1 MKPLLEARQIRKQF
15 SGVAVLKGID
25 FTLCAGQVH
34 ALMGGNGAGK
44 STLMKIIAGVETPD
58 SGELT
63 IGDRA
68 FARLSPALAH
78 QLGIYLVPQEP
89 MLFPNLSVRE
99 NILFRLPK
107 RADTTARLQE
117 KLQQLNCQINL
128 DASASTL
135 EVADQQMV
143 EILRGLMR
151 EARILILDEP
161 TASLTP
167 GETERL
173 FSQIRAL
180 QALDVGIVFIS
191 HKLPEIRQ
199 LASHIS
205 VMRDGAVV
213 LSGETATYRDEQL
226 ISAMTPAS
234 RDHTLSDTQ
243 KLWLALPGNRRT
255 QAQDFPVLRVE
266 DLTGEGFIDLNLE
279 IRAGEIVGLAGLV
292 GSGRTEFAETL
303 YGLRPP
309 RAGRIWLEN
318 REISNDSTRARLA
331 SGLVY
336 LPEDRQVSGLFLD
349 APVRW
354 NTVMFN
360 QPSWWQQGK
369 REAAVVERYHRAL
382 GIKLADG
389 DQPVRTLS
397 GGNQQK
403 VLLAR
408 CLEANPL
415 LLIVDEPTRGVDVS
429 ARADIYQLLKSVA
442 AQNVAVLMIS
452 SDVDEFIGLAD
463 RVLVMHQGRYSG
475 ELAGAFN
482 GLLVV
487 GLRIP
492 AIVATLGTLGL
503 YRGVMLLWTGGKW
516 IEGLPD
522 SLKSLSEPAFIGVS
536 PLGWLV
542 LALLLAGGWLL
553 SRTAFGRDFYAVG
566 DNLAAARQL
575 GVAVNRTR
583 MLAFTLNG
591 MLAACAGIVFA
602 AQIGFVPNQ
611 TGSGLEMK
619 AIAACVLGGISLLGG
634 TGTLLGAFLGAF
646 FLTQIDTVLVL
657 FRLPAWWNDFIAG
670 LVLLGVLVLDGR
682 LRQAL
687 ARHQRALK
695 YSRFQPG
702 NKGGKQVA
710 RFPERKSKEVA

>member
-1 MKPLLEARQIRKQF
+1 MKTLLKNRELSAFFAIVALFVVLVALNPAYFSLQTRAMIFSSSQILCLLALGATLVMLTRNIDV
-15 SGVAVLKGID
+15 SVGSTVGLCAIAIGVALN
-25 FTLCAGQVH
+25 
-34 ALMGGNGAGK
+34 NGYGLA
-44 STLMKIIAGVETPD
+44 TAI
-58 SGELT
+58 
-63 IGDRA
+63 A
-68 FARLSPALAH
+68 FALA
-78 QLGIYLVPQEP
+78 I
-89 MLFPNLSVRE
+89 
-99 NILFRLPK
+99 
-107 RADTTARLQE
+107 
-117 KLQQLNCQINL
+117 
-128 DASASTL
+128 
-135 EVADQQMV
+135 
-143 EILRGLMR
+143 
-151 EARILILDEP
+151 
-161 TASLTP
+161 
-167 GETERL
+167 
-173 FSQIRAL
+173 
-180 QALDVGIVFIS
+180 
-191 HKLPEIRQ
+191 
-199 LASHIS
+199 
-205 VMRDGAVV
+205 GA
-213 LSGETATYRDEQL
+213 
-226 ISAMTPAS
+226 
-234 RDHTLSDTQ
+234 
-243 KLWLALPGNRRT
+243 
-255 QAQDFPVLRVE
+255 
-266 DLTGEGFIDLNLE
+266 
-279 IRAGEIVGLAGLV
+279 
-292 GSGRTEFAETL
+292 
-303 YGLRPP
+303 
-309 RAGRIWLEN
+309 
-318 REISNDSTRARLA
+318 
-331 SGLVY
+331 
-336 LPEDRQVSGLFLD
+336 
-349 APVRW
+349 
-354 NTVMFN
+354 
-360 QPSWWQQGK
+360 
-369 REAAVVERYHRAL
+369 
-382 GIKLADG
+382 
-389 DQPVRTLS
+389 
-397 GGNQQK
+397 
-403 VLLAR
+403 
-408 CLEANPL
+408 
-415 LLIVDEPTRGVDVS
+415 
-429 ARADIYQLLKSVA
+429 
-442 AQNVAVLMIS
+442 
-452 SDVDEFIGLAD
+452 
-463 RVLVMHQGRYSG
+463 
-475 ELAGAFN
+475 LAGAFN

-522 SLKSLSEPAFIGVS
+522 SLKSHSEPAFIGVS

>member
-1 MKPLLEARQIRKQF
+1 MKTLLKNRELSAFFAIVALFVVLVALNPAYFSLQTLAMIFASSQILCLLALGATLVMLTRNIDV
-15 SGVAVLKGID
+15 SVGSTVGLCAIAVGVALN
-25 FTLCAGQVH
+25 
-34 ALMGGNGAGK
+34 NGYGLA
-44 STLMKIIAGVETPD
+44 TDI
-58 SGELT
+58 
-63 IGDRA
+63 A
-68 FARLSPALAH
+68 FALA
-78 QLGIYLVPQEP
+78 I
-89 MLFPNLSVRE
+89 
-99 NILFRLPK
+99 
-107 RADTTARLQE
+107 
-117 KLQQLNCQINL
+117 
-128 DASASTL
+128 
-135 EVADQQMV
+135 
-143 EILRGLMR
+143 
-151 EARILILDEP
+151 
-161 TASLTP
+161 
-167 GETERL
+167 
-173 FSQIRAL
+173 
-180 QALDVGIVFIS
+180 
-191 HKLPEIRQ
+191 
-199 LASHIS
+199 
-205 VMRDGAVV
+205 GA
-213 LSGETATYRDEQL
+213 
-226 ISAMTPAS
+226 
-234 RDHTLSDTQ
+234 
-243 KLWLALPGNRRT
+243 
-255 QAQDFPVLRVE
+255 
-266 DLTGEGFIDLNLE
+266 
-279 IRAGEIVGLAGLV
+279 
-292 GSGRTEFAETL
+292 
-303 YGLRPP
+303 
-309 RAGRIWLEN
+309 
-318 REISNDSTRARLA
+318 
-331 SGLVY
+331 
-336 LPEDRQVSGLFLD
+336 
-349 APVRW
+349 
-354 NTVMFN
+354 
-360 QPSWWQQGK
+360 
-369 REAAVVERYHRAL
+369 
-382 GIKLADG
+382 
-389 DQPVRTLS
+389 
-397 GGNQQK
+397 
-403 VLLAR
+403 
-408 CLEANPL
+408 
-415 LLIVDEPTRGVDVS
+415 
-429 ARADIYQLLKSVA
+429 
-442 AQNVAVLMIS
+442 
-452 SDVDEFIGLAD
+452 
-463 RVLVMHQGRYSG
+463 
-475 ELAGAFN
+475 LAGAFN

>member
-1 MKPLLEARQIRKQF
+1 MKMLLRNRELSAFFAIVALFVVLVALNPAYFSLQTLAMIFASSQILCLLALGATLVMLTRNIDV
-15 SGVAVLKGID
+15 SVGSTVGLCAIAVGVALN
-25 FTLCAGQVH
+25 
-34 ALMGGNGAGK
+34 NGYGLA
-44 STLMKIIAGVETPD
+44 TAI
-58 SGELT
+58 
-63 IGDRA
+63 A
-68 FARLSPALAH
+68 FALA
-78 QLGIYLVPQEP
+78 I
-89 MLFPNLSVRE
+89 
-99 NILFRLPK
+99 
-107 RADTTARLQE
+107 
-117 KLQQLNCQINL
+117 
-128 DASASTL
+128 
-135 EVADQQMV
+135 
-143 EILRGLMR
+143 
-151 EARILILDEP
+151 
-161 TASLTP
+161 
-167 GETERL
+167 
-173 FSQIRAL
+173 
-180 QALDVGIVFIS
+180 
-191 HKLPEIRQ
+191 
-199 LASHIS
+199 
-205 VMRDGAVV
+205 GA
-213 LSGETATYRDEQL
+213 
-226 ISAMTPAS
+226 
-234 RDHTLSDTQ
+234 
-243 KLWLALPGNRRT
+243 
-255 QAQDFPVLRVE
+255 
-266 DLTGEGFIDLNLE
+266 
-279 IRAGEIVGLAGLV
+279 
-292 GSGRTEFAETL
+292 
-303 YGLRPP
+303 
-309 RAGRIWLEN
+309 
-318 REISNDSTRARLA
+318 
-331 SGLVY
+331 
-336 LPEDRQVSGLFLD
+336 
-349 APVRW
+349 
-354 NTVMFN
+354 
-360 QPSWWQQGK
+360 
-369 REAAVVERYHRAL
+369 
-382 GIKLADG
+382 
-389 DQPVRTLS
+389 
-397 GGNQQK
+397 
-403 VLLAR
+403 
-408 CLEANPL
+408 
-415 LLIVDEPTRGVDVS
+415 
-429 ARADIYQLLKSVA
+429 
-442 AQNVAVLMIS
+442 
-452 SDVDEFIGLAD
+452 
-463 RVLVMHQGRYSG
+463 
-475 ELAGAFN
+475 LAGAFN

-536 PLGWLV
+536 LLGWLV

>member
-1 MKPLLEARQIRKQF
+1 MKTLLKNRELSAFFAIVALFVVLVALNPAYFSLQTLAMIFSSSQILCLLALGATLVMLTRNIDV
-15 SGVAVLKGID
+15 SVGSTVGLCALAVGVALN
-25 FTLCAGQVH
+25 
-34 ALMGGNGAGK
+34 NGYGLA
-44 STLMKIIAGVETPD
+44 TAI
-58 SGELT
+58 
-63 IGDRA
+63 A
-68 FARLSPALAH
+68 FALA
-78 QLGIYLVPQEP
+78 I
-89 MLFPNLSVRE
+89 
-99 NILFRLPK
+99 
-107 RADTTARLQE
+107 
-117 KLQQLNCQINL
+117 
-128 DASASTL
+128 
-135 EVADQQMV
+135 
-143 EILRGLMR
+143 
-151 EARILILDEP
+151 
-161 TASLTP
+161 
-167 GETERL
+167 
-173 FSQIRAL
+173 
-180 QALDVGIVFIS
+180 
-191 HKLPEIRQ
+191 
-199 LASHIS
+199 
-205 VMRDGAVV
+205 GA
-213 LSGETATYRDEQL
+213 
-226 ISAMTPAS
+226 
-234 RDHTLSDTQ
+234 
-243 KLWLALPGNRRT
+243 
-255 QAQDFPVLRVE
+255 
-266 DLTGEGFIDLNLE
+266 
-279 IRAGEIVGLAGLV
+279 
-292 GSGRTEFAETL
+292 
-303 YGLRPP
+303 
-309 RAGRIWLEN
+309 
-318 REISNDSTRARLA
+318 
-331 SGLVY
+331 
-336 LPEDRQVSGLFLD
+336 
-349 APVRW
+349 
-354 NTVMFN
+354 
-360 QPSWWQQGK
+360 
-369 REAAVVERYHRAL
+369 
-382 GIKLADG
+382 
-389 DQPVRTLS
+389 
-397 GGNQQK
+397 
-403 VLLAR
+403 
-408 CLEANPL
+408 
-415 LLIVDEPTRGVDVS
+415 
-429 ARADIYQLLKSVA
+429 
-442 AQNVAVLMIS
+442 
-452 SDVDEFIGLAD
+452 
-463 RVLVMHQGRYSG
+463 
-475 ELAGAFN
+475 LAGAFN

-553 SRTAFGRDFYAVG
+553 SRTAFGRDFYAAG

>member
-1 MKPLLEARQIRKQF
+1 MKTLLKNRELSAFFAIVALFVVLVALNPAYFSLQTLAMIFASSQILCLLALGATLVMLTRNIDV
-15 SGVAVLKGID
+15 SVGSTVGLCAIAVGVALN
-25 FTLCAGQVH
+25 
-34 ALMGGNGAGK
+34 NGYGLA
-44 STLMKIIAGVETPD
+44 TAI
-58 SGELT
+58 
-63 IGDRA
+63 A
-68 FARLSPALAH
+68 FALA
-78 QLGIYLVPQEP
+78 I
-89 MLFPNLSVRE
+89 
-99 NILFRLPK
+99 
-107 RADTTARLQE
+107 
-117 KLQQLNCQINL
+117 
-128 DASASTL
+128 
-135 EVADQQMV
+135 
-143 EILRGLMR
+143 
-151 EARILILDEP
+151 
-161 TASLTP
+161 
-167 GETERL
+167 
-173 FSQIRAL
+173 
-180 QALDVGIVFIS
+180 
-191 HKLPEIRQ
+191 
-199 LASHIS
+199 
-205 VMRDGAVV
+205 GA
-213 LSGETATYRDEQL
+213 
-226 ISAMTPAS
+226 
-234 RDHTLSDTQ
+234 
-243 KLWLALPGNRRT
+243 
-255 QAQDFPVLRVE
+255 
-266 DLTGEGFIDLNLE
+266 
-279 IRAGEIVGLAGLV
+279 
-292 GSGRTEFAETL
+292 
-303 YGLRPP
+303 
-309 RAGRIWLEN
+309 
-318 REISNDSTRARLA
+318 
-331 SGLVY
+331 
-336 LPEDRQVSGLFLD
+336 
-349 APVRW
+349 
-354 NTVMFN
+354 
-360 QPSWWQQGK
+360 
-369 REAAVVERYHRAL
+369 
-382 GIKLADG
+382 
-389 DQPVRTLS
+389 
-397 GGNQQK
+397 
-403 VLLAR
+403 
-408 CLEANPL
+408 
-415 LLIVDEPTRGVDVS
+415 
-429 ARADIYQLLKSVA
+429 
-442 AQNVAVLMIS
+442 
-452 SDVDEFIGLAD
+452 
-463 RVLVMHQGRYSG
+463 
-475 ELAGAFN
+475 LAGAFN

-619 AIAACVLGGISLLGG
+619 AIAACALGGISLLGG

>member
-1 MKPLLEARQIRKQF
+1 MKTLLKNRELSAFFAIVALFAVLVALNPAYFSLQTLAMIFASSQILCLLALGATLVMLTRNIDV
-15 SGVAVLKGID
+15 SVGSTVGLCAIAVGVALN
-25 FTLCAGQVH
+25 
-34 ALMGGNGAGK
+34 NGYGLA
-44 STLMKIIAGVETPD
+44 TAI
-58 SGELT
+58 
-63 IGDRA
+63 A
-68 FARLSPALAH
+68 FALAIGAL
-78 QLGIYLVPQEP
+78 V
-89 MLFPNLSVRE
+89 
-99 NILFRLPK
+99 
-107 RADTTARLQE
+107 
-117 KLQQLNCQINL
+117 
-128 DASASTL
+128 
-135 EVADQQMV
+135 
-143 EILRGLMR
+143 
-151 EARILILDEP
+151 
-161 TASLTP
+161 
-167 GETERL
+167 
-173 FSQIRAL
+173 
-180 QALDVGIVFIS
+180 
-191 HKLPEIRQ
+191 
-199 LASHIS
+199 
-205 VMRDGAVV
+205 
-213 LSGETATYRDEQL
+213 
-226 ISAMTPAS
+226 
-234 RDHTLSDTQ
+234 
-243 KLWLALPGNRRT
+243 
-255 QAQDFPVLRVE
+255 
-266 DLTGEGFIDLNLE
+266 
-279 IRAGEIVGLAGLV
+279 
-292 GSGRTEFAETL
+292 
-303 YGLRPP
+303 
-309 RAGRIWLEN
+309 
-318 REISNDSTRARLA
+318 
-331 SGLVY
+331 
-336 LPEDRQVSGLFLD
+336 
-349 APVRW
+349 
-354 NTVMFN
+354 
-360 QPSWWQQGK
+360 
-369 REAAVVERYHRAL
+369 
-382 GIKLADG
+382 
-389 DQPVRTLS
+389 
-397 GGNQQK
+397 
-403 VLLAR
+403 
-408 CLEANPL
+408 
-415 LLIVDEPTRGVDVS
+415 
-429 ARADIYQLLKSVA
+429 
-442 AQNVAVLMIS
+442 
-452 SDVDEFIGLAD
+452 
-463 RVLVMHQGRYSG
+463 
-475 ELAGAFN
+475 GAFN

>member
-1 MKPLLEARQIRKQF
+1 MKTLLKNRELSAFFAIVALFAMLVALNPAYFSLQTLAMIFASSQILCLLALGATLVMLTRNIDV
-15 SGVAVLKGID
+15 SVGSTVGLCSIAVGVALN
-25 FTLCAGQVH
+25 
-34 ALMGGNGAGK
+34 NGYGLA
-44 STLMKIIAGVETPD
+44 TAI
-58 SGELT
+58 
-63 IGDRA
+63 A
-68 FARLSPALAH
+68 FALA
-78 QLGIYLVPQEP
+78 I
-89 MLFPNLSVRE
+89 
-99 NILFRLPK
+99 
-107 RADTTARLQE
+107 
-117 KLQQLNCQINL
+117 
-128 DASASTL
+128 
-135 EVADQQMV
+135 
-143 EILRGLMR
+143 
-151 EARILILDEP
+151 
-161 TASLTP
+161 
-167 GETERL
+167 
-173 FSQIRAL
+173 
-180 QALDVGIVFIS
+180 
-191 HKLPEIRQ
+191 
-199 LASHIS
+199 
-205 VMRDGAVV
+205 GA
-213 LSGETATYRDEQL
+213 
-226 ISAMTPAS
+226 
-234 RDHTLSDTQ
+234 
-243 KLWLALPGNRRT
+243 
-255 QAQDFPVLRVE
+255 
-266 DLTGEGFIDLNLE
+266 
-279 IRAGEIVGLAGLV
+279 
-292 GSGRTEFAETL
+292 
-303 YGLRPP
+303 
-309 RAGRIWLEN
+309 
-318 REISNDSTRARLA
+318 
-331 SGLVY
+331 
-336 LPEDRQVSGLFLD
+336 
-349 APVRW
+349 
-354 NTVMFN
+354 
-360 QPSWWQQGK
+360 
-369 REAAVVERYHRAL
+369 
-382 GIKLADG
+382 
-389 DQPVRTLS
+389 
-397 GGNQQK
+397 
-403 VLLAR
+403 
-408 CLEANPL
+408 
-415 LLIVDEPTRGVDVS
+415 
-429 ARADIYQLLKSVA
+429 
-442 AQNVAVLMIS
+442 
-452 SDVDEFIGLAD
+452 
-463 RVLVMHQGRYSG
+463 
-475 ELAGAFN
+475 LAGAFN

>member
-1 MKPLLEARQIRKQF
+1 MKTLLKNRELSAFFAIVALFVVLVALNPAYFSLQTLAMIFASSQILCLLALGATLVMLTRN
-15 SGVAVLKGID
+15 ID
-25 FTLCAGQVH
+25 VSVGSTVGLCAIAVDV
-34 ALMGGNGAGK
+34 ALNNGYGLA
-44 STLMKIIAGVETPD
+44 TAI
-58 SGELT
+58 
-63 IGDRA
+63 A
-68 FARLSPALAH
+68 FALA
-78 QLGIYLVPQEP
+78 I
-89 MLFPNLSVRE
+89 
-99 NILFRLPK
+99 
-107 RADTTARLQE
+107 
-117 KLQQLNCQINL
+117 
-128 DASASTL
+128 
-135 EVADQQMV
+135 
-143 EILRGLMR
+143 
-151 EARILILDEP
+151 
-161 TASLTP
+161 
-167 GETERL
+167 
-173 FSQIRAL
+173 
-180 QALDVGIVFIS
+180 
-191 HKLPEIRQ
+191 
-199 LASHIS
+199 
-205 VMRDGAVV
+205 GA
-213 LSGETATYRDEQL
+213 
-226 ISAMTPAS
+226 
-234 RDHTLSDTQ
+234 
-243 KLWLALPGNRRT
+243 
-255 QAQDFPVLRVE
+255 
-266 DLTGEGFIDLNLE
+266 
-279 IRAGEIVGLAGLV
+279 
-292 GSGRTEFAETL
+292 
-303 YGLRPP
+303 
-309 RAGRIWLEN
+309 
-318 REISNDSTRARLA
+318 
-331 SGLVY
+331 
-336 LPEDRQVSGLFLD
+336 
-349 APVRW
+349 
-354 NTVMFN
+354 
-360 QPSWWQQGK
+360 
-369 REAAVVERYHRAL
+369 
-382 GIKLADG
+382 
-389 DQPVRTLS
+389 
-397 GGNQQK
+397 
-403 VLLAR
+403 
-408 CLEANPL
+408 
-415 LLIVDEPTRGVDVS
+415 
-429 ARADIYQLLKSVA
+429 
-442 AQNVAVLMIS
+442 
-452 SDVDEFIGLAD
+452 
-463 RVLVMHQGRYSG
+463 
-475 ELAGAFN
+475 LAGAFN

-553 SRTAFGRDFYAVG
+553 SRTDFGRDFYAVG

>member
-1 MKPLLEARQIRKQF
+1 MKTLLKNRELSAFFAIVALFVVLVALNPAYFSLQTLAMIFASSQILCLLALGATLVMLTRN
-15 SGVAVLKGID
+15 ID
-25 FTLCAGQVH
+25 VSVGSTVGLCA
-34 ALMGGNGAGK
+34 
-44 STLMKIIAGVETPD
+44 IAV
-58 SGELT
+58 
-63 IGDRA
+63 
-68 FARLSPALAH
+68 ALA
-78 QLGIYLVPQEP
+78 I
-89 MLFPNLSVRE
+89 
-99 NILFRLPK
+99 
-107 RADTTARLQE
+107 
-117 KLQQLNCQINL
+117 
-128 DASASTL
+128 
-135 EVADQQMV
+135 
-143 EILRGLMR
+143 
-151 EARILILDEP
+151 
-161 TASLTP
+161 
-167 GETERL
+167 
-173 FSQIRAL
+173 
-180 QALDVGIVFIS
+180 
-191 HKLPEIRQ
+191 
-199 LASHIS
+199 
-205 VMRDGAVV
+205 GA
-213 LSGETATYRDEQL
+213 
-226 ISAMTPAS
+226 
-234 RDHTLSDTQ
+234 
-243 KLWLALPGNRRT
+243 
-255 QAQDFPVLRVE
+255 
-266 DLTGEGFIDLNLE
+266 
-279 IRAGEIVGLAGLV
+279 
-292 GSGRTEFAETL
+292 
-303 YGLRPP
+303 
-309 RAGRIWLEN
+309 
-318 REISNDSTRARLA
+318 
-331 SGLVY
+331 
-336 LPEDRQVSGLFLD
+336 
-349 APVRW
+349 
-354 NTVMFN
+354 
-360 QPSWWQQGK
+360 
-369 REAAVVERYHRAL
+369 
-382 GIKLADG
+382 
-389 DQPVRTLS
+389 
-397 GGNQQK
+397 
-403 VLLAR
+403 
-408 CLEANPL
+408 
-415 LLIVDEPTRGVDVS
+415 
-429 ARADIYQLLKSVA
+429 
-442 AQNVAVLMIS
+442 
-452 SDVDEFIGLAD
+452 
-463 RVLVMHQGRYSG
+463 
-475 ELAGAFN
+475 LAGAFN

>member
-1 MKPLLEARQIRKQF
+1 MKTLLKNRELSAFFAIVALFVVLVALNPAYFSLQTLAMIFSSSQILCLLALGATLVMLTRNIDV
-15 SGVAVLKGID
+15 SVGSTVGLCAIAIAVGVALN
-25 FTLCAGQVH
+25 
-34 ALMGGNGAGK
+34 NGYGLA
-44 STLMKIIAGVETPD
+44 TAI
-58 SGELT
+58 
-63 IGDRA
+63 A
-68 FARLSPALAH
+68 FALA
-78 QLGIYLVPQEP
+78 I
-89 MLFPNLSVRE
+89 
-99 NILFRLPK
+99 
-107 RADTTARLQE
+107 
-117 KLQQLNCQINL
+117 
-128 DASASTL
+128 
-135 EVADQQMV
+135 
-143 EILRGLMR
+143 
-151 EARILILDEP
+151 
-161 TASLTP
+161 
-167 GETERL
+167 
-173 FSQIRAL
+173 
-180 QALDVGIVFIS
+180 
-191 HKLPEIRQ
+191 
-199 LASHIS
+199 
-205 VMRDGAVV
+205 GA
-213 LSGETATYRDEQL
+213 
-226 ISAMTPAS
+226 
-234 RDHTLSDTQ
+234 
-243 KLWLALPGNRRT
+243 
-255 QAQDFPVLRVE
+255 
-266 DLTGEGFIDLNLE
+266 
-279 IRAGEIVGLAGLV
+279 
-292 GSGRTEFAETL
+292 
-303 YGLRPP
+303 
-309 RAGRIWLEN
+309 
-318 REISNDSTRARLA
+318 
-331 SGLVY
+331 
-336 LPEDRQVSGLFLD
+336 
-349 APVRW
+349 
-354 NTVMFN
+354 
-360 QPSWWQQGK
+360 
-369 REAAVVERYHRAL
+369 
-382 GIKLADG
+382 
-389 DQPVRTLS
+389 
-397 GGNQQK
+397 
-403 VLLAR
+403 
-408 CLEANPL
+408 
-415 LLIVDEPTRGVDVS
+415 
-429 ARADIYQLLKSVA
+429 
-442 AQNVAVLMIS
+442 
-452 SDVDEFIGLAD
+452 
-463 RVLVMHQGRYSG
+463 
-475 ELAGAFN
+475 LAGAFN

>member
-1 MKPLLEARQIRKQF
+1 MKTLLKNRELSAFFAIVALFAVLVALNPAYFSLQTLAMIFSSSQILCLLALGATLVMLTRNIDV
-15 SGVAVLKGID
+15 SVGSTVGLCAIAVGVALN
-25 FTLCAGQVH
+25 
-34 ALMGGNGAGK
+34 NGYGLA
-44 STLMKIIAGVETPD
+44 TAI
-58 SGELT
+58 
-63 IGDRA
+63 A
-68 FARLSPALAH
+68 FALA
-78 QLGIYLVPQEP
+78 I
-89 MLFPNLSVRE
+89 
-99 NILFRLPK
+99 
-107 RADTTARLQE
+107 
-117 KLQQLNCQINL
+117 
-128 DASASTL
+128 
-135 EVADQQMV
+135 
-143 EILRGLMR
+143 
-151 EARILILDEP
+151 
-161 TASLTP
+161 
-167 GETERL
+167 
-173 FSQIRAL
+173 
-180 QALDVGIVFIS
+180 
-191 HKLPEIRQ
+191 
-199 LASHIS
+199 
-205 VMRDGAVV
+205 GA
-213 LSGETATYRDEQL
+213 
-226 ISAMTPAS
+226 
-234 RDHTLSDTQ
+234 
-243 KLWLALPGNRRT
+243 
-255 QAQDFPVLRVE
+255 
-266 DLTGEGFIDLNLE
+266 
-279 IRAGEIVGLAGLV
+279 
-292 GSGRTEFAETL
+292 
-303 YGLRPP
+303 
-309 RAGRIWLEN
+309 
-318 REISNDSTRARLA
+318 
-331 SGLVY
+331 
-336 LPEDRQVSGLFLD
+336 
-349 APVRW
+349 
-354 NTVMFN
+354 
-360 QPSWWQQGK
+360 
-369 REAAVVERYHRAL
+369 
-382 GIKLADG
+382 
-389 DQPVRTLS
+389 
-397 GGNQQK
+397 
-403 VLLAR
+403 
-408 CLEANPL
+408 
-415 LLIVDEPTRGVDVS
+415 
-429 ARADIYQLLKSVA
+429 
-442 AQNVAVLMIS
+442 
-452 SDVDEFIGLAD
+452 
-463 RVLVMHQGRYSG
+463 
-475 ELAGAFN
+475 LAGAFN

>member
-1 MKPLLEARQIRKQF
+1 MKTLLKNRELSAFFAIVALFVVLVALNPAYFSLQTLAMIFASSQILCLLALGATLVMLTRNIDV
-15 SGVAVLKGID
+15 SVGSTVGLCAIAVGVALN
-25 FTLCAGQVH
+25 
-34 ALMGGNGAGK
+34 NGYGLA
-44 STLMKIIAGVETPD
+44 TAI
-58 SGELT
+58 
-63 IGDRA
+63 A
-68 FARLSPALAH
+68 FALA
-78 QLGIYLVPQEP
+78 I
-89 MLFPNLSVRE
+89 
-99 NILFRLPK
+99 
-107 RADTTARLQE
+107 
-117 KLQQLNCQINL
+117 
-128 DASASTL
+128 
-135 EVADQQMV
+135 
-143 EILRGLMR
+143 
-151 EARILILDEP
+151 
-161 TASLTP
+161 
-167 GETERL
+167 
-173 FSQIRAL
+173 
-180 QALDVGIVFIS
+180 
-191 HKLPEIRQ
+191 
-199 LASHIS
+199 
-205 VMRDGAVV
+205 GA
-213 LSGETATYRDEQL
+213 
-226 ISAMTPAS
+226 
-234 RDHTLSDTQ
+234 
-243 KLWLALPGNRRT
+243 
-255 QAQDFPVLRVE
+255 
-266 DLTGEGFIDLNLE
+266 
-279 IRAGEIVGLAGLV
+279 
-292 GSGRTEFAETL
+292 
-303 YGLRPP
+303 
-309 RAGRIWLEN
+309 
-318 REISNDSTRARLA
+318 
-331 SGLVY
+331 
-336 LPEDRQVSGLFLD
+336 
-349 APVRW
+349 
-354 NTVMFN
+354 
-360 QPSWWQQGK
+360 
-369 REAAVVERYHRAL
+369 
-382 GIKLADG
+382 
-389 DQPVRTLS
+389 
-397 GGNQQK
+397 
-403 VLLAR
+403 
-408 CLEANPL
+408 
-415 LLIVDEPTRGVDVS
+415 
-429 ARADIYQLLKSVA
+429 
-442 AQNVAVLMIS
+442 
-452 SDVDEFIGLAD
+452 
-463 RVLVMHQGRYSG
+463 
-475 ELAGAFN
+475 LAGAFN

-503 YRGVMLLWTGGKW
+503 YLGVMLLWTGGKW

>member
-1 MKPLLEARQIRKQF
+1 MKTLLKNRELSAFFASVALFVVLVALNPAYF
-15 SGVAVLKGID
+15 SLQ
-25 FTLCAGQVH
+25 TLA
-34 ALMGGNGAGK
+34 M
-44 STLMKIIAGVETPD
+44 I
-58 SGELT
+58 
-63 IGDRA
+63 
-68 FARLSPALAH
+68 FAS
-78 QLGIYLVPQEP
+78 
-89 MLFPNLSVRE
+89 
-99 NILFRLPK
+99 
-107 RADTTARLQE
+107 
-117 KLQQLNCQINL
+117 
-128 DASASTL
+128 
-135 EVADQQMV
+135 
-143 EILRGLMR
+143 
-151 EARILILDEP
+151 
-161 TASLTP
+161 
-167 GETERL
+167 
-173 FSQIRAL
+173 SQIL
-180 QALDVGIVFIS
+180 CL
-191 HKLPEIRQ
+191 
-199 LASHIS
+199 
-205 VMRDGAVV
+205 
-213 LSGETATYRDEQL
+213 
-226 ISAMTPAS
+226 
-234 RDHTLSDTQ
+234 
-243 KLWLALPGNRRT
+243 LALGAT
-255 QAQDFPVLRVE
+255 LVM
-266 DLTGEGFIDLNLE
+266 LTRNIDVSV
-279 IRAGEIVGLAGLV
+279 GSIVGLCAIAV
-292 GSGRTEFAETL
+292 GVALNNG
-303 YGLRPP
+303 YGL
-309 RAGRIWLEN
+309 ATAI
-318 REISNDSTRARLA
+318 AFALA
-331 SGLVY
+331 
-336 LPEDRQVSGLFLD
+336 
-349 APVRW
+349 
-354 NTVMFN
+354 
-360 QPSWWQQGK
+360 
-369 REAAVVERYHRAL
+369 
-382 GIKLADG
+382 
-389 DQPVRTLS
+389 
-397 GGNQQK
+397 
-403 VLLAR
+403 
-408 CLEANPL
+408 
-415 LLIVDEPTRGVDVS
+415 
-429 ARADIYQLLKSVA
+429 
-442 AQNVAVLMIS
+442 
-452 SDVDEFIGLAD
+452 IGA
-463 RVLVMHQGRYSG
+463 
-475 ELAGAFN
+475 LAGAFN

>member
-1 MKPLLEARQIRKQF
+1 MKTLLKNRELSAFFAIVALFVVLVALNPAYFSLQTLAMIFASSQILCLLALGATLVMLTRNIDV
-15 SGVAVLKGID
+15 SVGSTVGLCAIAVGVALN
-25 FTLCAGQVH
+25 
-34 ALMGGNGAGK
+34 NGYGLA
-44 STLMKIIAGVETPD
+44 TAI
-58 SGELT
+58 
-63 IGDRA
+63 A
-68 FARLSPALAH
+68 FALA
-78 QLGIYLVPQEP
+78 I
-89 MLFPNLSVRE
+89 
-99 NILFRLPK
+99 
-107 RADTTARLQE
+107 
-117 KLQQLNCQINL
+117 
-128 DASASTL
+128 
-135 EVADQQMV
+135 
-143 EILRGLMR
+143 
-151 EARILILDEP
+151 
-161 TASLTP
+161 
-167 GETERL
+167 
-173 FSQIRAL
+173 
-180 QALDVGIVFIS
+180 
-191 HKLPEIRQ
+191 
-199 LASHIS
+199 
-205 VMRDGAVV
+205 GA
-213 LSGETATYRDEQL
+213 
-226 ISAMTPAS
+226 
-234 RDHTLSDTQ
+234 
-243 KLWLALPGNRRT
+243 
-255 QAQDFPVLRVE
+255 
-266 DLTGEGFIDLNLE
+266 
-279 IRAGEIVGLAGLV
+279 
-292 GSGRTEFAETL
+292 
-303 YGLRPP
+303 
-309 RAGRIWLEN
+309 
-318 REISNDSTRARLA
+318 
-331 SGLVY
+331 
-336 LPEDRQVSGLFLD
+336 
-349 APVRW
+349 
-354 NTVMFN
+354 
-360 QPSWWQQGK
+360 
-369 REAAVVERYHRAL
+369 
-382 GIKLADG
+382 
-389 DQPVRTLS
+389 
-397 GGNQQK
+397 
-403 VLLAR
+403 
-408 CLEANPL
+408 
-415 LLIVDEPTRGVDVS
+415 
-429 ARADIYQLLKSVA
+429 
-442 AQNVAVLMIS
+442 
-452 SDVDEFIGLAD
+452 
-463 RVLVMHQGRYSG
+463 
-475 ELAGAFN
+475 LAGAFN

-687 ARHQRALK
+687 ARHQRAPK

>member
-1 MKPLLEARQIRKQF
+1 MKTLLKNRELSAFFAIVALFVVLVALNPAYFSLQTLAMIFASSQILCLLALGATLVMLTRNIDV
-15 SGVAVLKGID
+15 SVGSTVGLCAIAVGVALN
-25 FTLCAGQVH
+25 
-34 ALMGGNGAGK
+34 NGYGLA
-44 STLMKIIAGVETPD
+44 TAI
-58 SGELT
+58 
-63 IGDRA
+63 A
-68 FARLSPALAH
+68 FALA
-78 QLGIYLVPQEP
+78 I
-89 MLFPNLSVRE
+89 
-99 NILFRLPK
+99 
-107 RADTTARLQE
+107 
-117 KLQQLNCQINL
+117 
-128 DASASTL
+128 
-135 EVADQQMV
+135 
-143 EILRGLMR
+143 
-151 EARILILDEP
+151 
-161 TASLTP
+161 
-167 GETERL
+167 
-173 FSQIRAL
+173 
-180 QALDVGIVFIS
+180 
-191 HKLPEIRQ
+191 
-199 LASHIS
+199 
-205 VMRDGAVV
+205 GA
-213 LSGETATYRDEQL
+213 
-226 ISAMTPAS
+226 
-234 RDHTLSDTQ
+234 
-243 KLWLALPGNRRT
+243 
-255 QAQDFPVLRVE
+255 
-266 DLTGEGFIDLNLE
+266 
-279 IRAGEIVGLAGLV
+279 
-292 GSGRTEFAETL
+292 
-303 YGLRPP
+303 
-309 RAGRIWLEN
+309 
-318 REISNDSTRARLA
+318 
-331 SGLVY
+331 
-336 LPEDRQVSGLFLD
+336 
-349 APVRW
+349 
-354 NTVMFN
+354 
-360 QPSWWQQGK
+360 
-369 REAAVVERYHRAL
+369 
-382 GIKLADG
+382 
-389 DQPVRTLS
+389 
-397 GGNQQK
+397 
-403 VLLAR
+403 
-408 CLEANPL
+408 
-415 LLIVDEPTRGVDVS
+415 
-429 ARADIYQLLKSVA
+429 
-442 AQNVAVLMIS
+442 
-452 SDVDEFIGLAD
+452 
-463 RVLVMHQGRYSG
+463 
-475 ELAGAFN
+475 LAGAFN

-695 YSRFQPG
+695 CSRFQPG

>member
-1 MKPLLEARQIRKQF
+1 MKTLLKNRELSAFFAIVALFVVLVALNPAYFSLQTLAMIFASSQILCLLALGATLVMLTRNIDV
-15 SGVAVLKGID
+15 SVGSTVGLCAISVGVALN
-25 FTLCAGQVH
+25 
-34 ALMGGNGAGK
+34 NGYGLA
-44 STLMKIIAGVETPD
+44 TAI
-58 SGELT
+58 
-63 IGDRA
+63 A
-68 FARLSPALAH
+68 FALA
-78 QLGIYLVPQEP
+78 I
-89 MLFPNLSVRE
+89 
-99 NILFRLPK
+99 
-107 RADTTARLQE
+107 
-117 KLQQLNCQINL
+117 
-128 DASASTL
+128 
-135 EVADQQMV
+135 
-143 EILRGLMR
+143 
-151 EARILILDEP
+151 
-161 TASLTP
+161 
-167 GETERL
+167 
-173 FSQIRAL
+173 
-180 QALDVGIVFIS
+180 
-191 HKLPEIRQ
+191 
-199 LASHIS
+199 
-205 VMRDGAVV
+205 GA
-213 LSGETATYRDEQL
+213 
-226 ISAMTPAS
+226 
-234 RDHTLSDTQ
+234 
-243 KLWLALPGNRRT
+243 
-255 QAQDFPVLRVE
+255 
-266 DLTGEGFIDLNLE
+266 
-279 IRAGEIVGLAGLV
+279 
-292 GSGRTEFAETL
+292 
-303 YGLRPP
+303 
-309 RAGRIWLEN
+309 
-318 REISNDSTRARLA
+318 
-331 SGLVY
+331 
-336 LPEDRQVSGLFLD
+336 
-349 APVRW
+349 
-354 NTVMFN
+354 
-360 QPSWWQQGK
+360 
-369 REAAVVERYHRAL
+369 
-382 GIKLADG
+382 
-389 DQPVRTLS
+389 
-397 GGNQQK
+397 
-403 VLLAR
+403 
-408 CLEANPL
+408 
-415 LLIVDEPTRGVDVS
+415 
-429 ARADIYQLLKSVA
+429 
-442 AQNVAVLMIS
+442 
-452 SDVDEFIGLAD
+452 
-463 RVLVMHQGRYSG
+463 
-475 ELAGAFN
+475 LAGAFN

>member
-1 MKPLLEARQIRKQF
+1 MKTLLKNRELSAFFAIVALFVVLVALNPAYFSLQTLAMIFASSQILCLLALGATLVMLTRNIDV
-15 SGVAVLKGID
+15 SVGSTVGLCAIAVGVALN
-25 FTLCAGQVH
+25 
-34 ALMGGNGAGK
+34 NGYGLA
-44 STLMKIIAGVETPD
+44 TAI
-58 SGELT
+58 
-63 IGDRA
+63 A
-68 FARLSPALAH
+68 FALA
-78 QLGIYLVPQEP
+78 I
-89 MLFPNLSVRE
+89 
-99 NILFRLPK
+99 
-107 RADTTARLQE
+107 
-117 KLQQLNCQINL
+117 
-128 DASASTL
+128 
-135 EVADQQMV
+135 
-143 EILRGLMR
+143 
-151 EARILILDEP
+151 
-161 TASLTP
+161 
-167 GETERL
+167 
-173 FSQIRAL
+173 
-180 QALDVGIVFIS
+180 
-191 HKLPEIRQ
+191 
-199 LASHIS
+199 
-205 VMRDGAVV
+205 GA
-213 LSGETATYRDEQL
+213 
-226 ISAMTPAS
+226 
-234 RDHTLSDTQ
+234 
-243 KLWLALPGNRRT
+243 
-255 QAQDFPVLRVE
+255 
-266 DLTGEGFIDLNLE
+266 
-279 IRAGEIVGLAGLV
+279 
-292 GSGRTEFAETL
+292 
-303 YGLRPP
+303 
-309 RAGRIWLEN
+309 
-318 REISNDSTRARLA
+318 
-331 SGLVY
+331 
-336 LPEDRQVSGLFLD
+336 
-349 APVRW
+349 
-354 NTVMFN
+354 
-360 QPSWWQQGK
+360 
-369 REAAVVERYHRAL
+369 
-382 GIKLADG
+382 
-389 DQPVRTLS
+389 
-397 GGNQQK
+397 
-403 VLLAR
+403 
-408 CLEANPL
+408 
-415 LLIVDEPTRGVDVS
+415 
-429 ARADIYQLLKSVA
+429 
-442 AQNVAVLMIS
+442 
-452 SDVDEFIGLAD
+452 
-463 RVLVMHQGRYSG
+463 
-475 ELAGAFN
+475 LAGAFN

-710 RFPERKSKEVA
+710 SFPERKSKEVA